1 MQGCASQ
8 KCSFCEHINSLV
20 YKHALMQGCRMQ
32 GPSLTLA
39 QKNVHFVNIPQRSI
53 ASTRNQESL
62 AKLYKKSKLVSIQMY
77 SFKLSVIKRIL
88 PNNDGLQNIN
98 GLQDR
103 IYTG

>member
-1 MQGCASQ
+1 
-8 KCSFCEHINSLV
+8 
-20 YKHALMQGCRMQ
+20 MQ
-32 GPSLTLA
+32 GPSSTLA
-39 QKNVHFVNIPQRSI
+39 QKNVHSVNIPQRSI

-88 PNNDGLQNIN
+88 PNNNGLQNIN